1 MLIRNMAICPA
12 RTKYMMLKASIA
24 AMIKIDLKL
33 NLTYPSIMG
42 SSFIIRQ
49 SDYLRRM
56 TVMVAPAVAPRIAS
70 IIIVLF

>member
-1 MLIRNMAICPA
+1 MV
-12 RTKYMMLKASIA
+12 LKEIIA
-24 AMIKIDLKL
+24 VRISHDFRL